1 VKIYHQAGHNTN
13 WNIESIISDQVGD
26 GIIFSP
32 VHYRRKLIES
42 VDESIKTNSL
52 FDPQFYVP
60 DSQKKKFSTYSFF
73 PETLMDGFS
82 TIDYS
87 SIAYES
93 ANQCIDF
100 QNLNNFEGI
109 IIPARFHNDLITDY
123 IEKQKA
129 FTVEPF
135 LEVIGAKKLGKPIF
149 LTLPI
154 TSSMVLDVEYRTQL
168 LNWVTSYPEISGI
181 YLLVNHNEAT
191 KQILDFDKLYA
202 HFSFVQ
208 ELKETGLEV
217 LCGYAGTEGLLFS
230 TISVDKITIG
240 AYENTRGFS
249 IDKFLD
255 DDQTRR
261 GPAPRMYFPKLL
273 NWIRYD
279 TAIEIKD
286 DYPEIWEEIYTQN
299 EYSDKV
305 LMAGKRPHFSQPN
318 LYKAHFALKYE
329 QYKILD
335 SIADMSERVVILKEW
350 ISEAMRLYQKVE
362 DAGIMFFDVNCKNDH
377 LPMWNRL
384 LNKSCI

>member
-1 VKIYHQAGHNTN
+1 MKIYHQAGHNTN
-13 WNIESIISDQVGD
+13 WNIESITKDQVGD

-32 VHYRRKLIES
+32 VHYPRKTIES
-42 VDESIKTNSL
+42 TNQSIKERSL

-60 DSQKKKFSTYSFF
+60 DSQKKKFTTYPFF
-73 PETLMDGFS
+73 PETLMEGFS
-82 TIDYS
+82 TIDYA
-87 SIAYES
+87 SIAHES
-93 ANQCIDF
+93 AKQCIDF
-100 QNLNNFEGI
+100 QTTNGFEGI
-109 IIPARFHNDLITDY
+109 IIPARFHNDLLTDY

-129 FTVEPF
+129 FTIEPF
-135 LEVIGAKKLGKPIF
+135 LEVINMRKLSKPIF

-154 TSSMVLDVEYRTQL
+154 TSPMALDVEYRTQL

-181 YLLVNHNEAT
+181 YLLVSHNETT
-191 KQILDFDKLYA
+191 KQLMNFEKLYA

-230 TISVDKITIG
+230 VISVDRITVG

-273 NWIRYD
+273 NWVRYD

-286 DYPEIWEEIYTQN
+286 DHPEIWSEIYTQN
-299 EYSDKV
+299 EYSEKV
-305 LMAGKRPHFSQPN
+305 LMAGRRPHFSQPD
-318 LYKAHFALKYE
+318 LYKAHFALKYQ
-329 QYKILD
+329 QYKMLD
-335 SIADMSERVVILKEW
+335 AIPETAQRAAILKTW
-350 ISEAMRLYQKVE
+350 ISEAMSLYQKI
-362 DAGIMFFDVNCKNDH
+362 DNAGVMFFDINCKSDH
-377 LPMWNRL
+377 LPIWNRL
-384 LNKSCI
+384 LNKLPV

>member
-1 VKIYHQAGHNTN
+1 MKIYHQAGHNTI
-13 WNIESIISDQVGD
+13 WNVDSINKDKIGD

-32 VHYRRKLIES
+32 VHYPKNSVES
-42 VDESIKTNSL
+42 TSKKIKEKSL

-60 DSQKKKFSTYSFF
+60 DSQKKKFTTYPFF

-82 TIDYS
+82 TTDYA
-87 SIAYES
+87 SIAHES

-100 QNLNNFEGI
+100 QIKNGFSGI
-109 IIPARFHNDLITDY
+109 IIPARFHNDLLTDY
-123 IEKQKA
+123 IEKQKI

-135 LEVIGAKKLGKPIF
+135 IEVINEKKLNIPIF

-154 TSSMVLDVEYRTQL
+154 TSSMALDHEYRTQL
-168 LNWVTSYPEISGI
+168 LNWVTSYQEISGI
-181 YLLVNHNEAT
+181 YLLVSHNEST
-191 KQILDFDKLYA
+191 KQIMDFDKLFS
-202 HFSFVQ
+202 HFSFVK
-208 ELKETGLEV
+208 ELKETGLQV
-217 LCGYAGTEGLLFS
+217 LCGYAGTEGLLFT
-230 TISVDKITIG
+230 TIPVDGITIG

-273 NWIRYD
+273 NWVRYD

-286 DYPEIWEEIYTQN
+286 DHPEIWEKIYSKN

-305 LMAGKRPHFSQPN
+305 LMTGRRPHFTQPD
-318 LYKAHFALKYE
+318 LYKAHFALKYQ

-335 SIADMSERVVILKEW
+335 SATSIPDRIAILKKW
-350 ISEAMRLYQKVE
+350 ISEAMNHYKE
-362 DAGIMFFDVNCKNDH
+362 IDDAGIMFFDINCKSDH
-377 LPMWNRL
+377 LPFWNRL
-384 LNKSCI
+384 LKRLYI

>member
-1 VKIYHQAGHNTN
+1 
-13 WNIESIISDQVGD
+13 
-26 GIIFSP
+26 
-32 VHYRRKLIES
+32 
-42 VDESIKTNSL
+42 
-52 FDPQFYVP
+52 
-60 DSQKKKFSTYSFF
+60 
-73 PETLMDGFS
+73 
-82 TIDYS
+82 
-87 SIAYES
+87 
-93 ANQCIDF
+93 
-100 QNLNNFEGI
+100 
-109 IIPARFHNDLITDY
+109 
-123 IEKQKA
+123 
-129 FTVEPF
+129 
-135 LEVIGAKKLGKPIF
+135 
-149 LTLPI
+149 
-154 TSSMVLDVEYRTQL
+154 MVLDVEYRTQL